1 MKVTVNMSPKMSPKI
16 WSRTAR
22 RMPVSAAVYA
32 ILIALL
38 LVAPLI
44 IAVAGQAFYLDLI
57 TRLLIIAIAVASL
70 NFMVGC
76 GGMISL
82 GHAAYLGIGAYSVGI
97 PAYYEIHNGFVHL
110 GLALGCSA
118 LFALITGAV
127 CLRTRGLYFILI
139 TLAFAQMLYFTLVSI
154 DEYGADDGLL
164 IDRRSDFG
172 FLDLDSPAVLYYAVL
187 ATLLLFLFALHRMT
201 LARFGRILFAAK
213 HNDTRM
219 QSIGFDTY
227 KYRLVCYVI
236 SGAMCGVAGFLL
248 GNFTHFISPEMMDWT
263 RSAEL
268 IFMLVIGGAG
278 ALFAPVTG
286 ASAFLLLE
294 EFLSGWTVHWHLI
307 FGLLLIALVLFAG
320 QGGLH
325 GALQRLDRRLGR
337 GRGIET
343 HRPA

>member
-1 MKVTVNMSPKMSPKI
+1 MIRWLRGAPP
-16 WSRTAR
+16 RAR
-22 RMPVSAAVYA
+22 VYA
-32 ILIALL
+32 LIIALL
-38 LVAPLI
+38 AVAPLVT
-44 IAVAGQAFYLDLI
+44 AAAGQAFYLDLLTRALI
-57 TRLLIIAIAVASL
+57 TAIAVASL
-70 NFMVGC
+70 NLLVGC

-97 PAYYEIHNGFVHL
+97 PAYYGIDNGFIHL
-110 GLALGCSA
+110 GLAAGCSA

-164 IDRRSDFG
+164 IDRRSAFG
-172 FLDLDSPAVLYYAVL
+172 ALDLERPTVLYYAAL
-187 ATLLLFLFALHRMT
+187 ATLLMFLFALHRLT
-201 LARFGRILFAAK
+201 RARFGRILFAAK

-219 QSIGFDTY
+219 QALGFDTY
-227 KYRLVCYVI
+227 KHRLACYVI
-236 SGAMCGVAGFLL
+236 AGVMCGVAGFFL
-248 GNFTHFISPEMMDWT
+248 GNFTYFISPEMMDWT

-286 ASAFLLLE
+286 AGAFLLLE
-294 EFLSGWTVHWHLI
+294 EFLSGLTVHWHLI

-320 QGGLH
+320 KGGLH
-325 GALQRLDRRLGR
+325 GALLRLDRRRDG
-337 GRGIET
+337 
-343 HRPA
+343 